1 MEDHVFKSLQS
12 EEQDPFHK
20 QMLNDC
26 KSLVTISKRK
36 MQGYY
41 DRWDRNDEIFRS
53 IRPKDQEDAKA
64 RERGE
69 PEKMVVPIAFSQAQT
84 FCAFCY
90 SLYTQR
96 DRIFELE
103 GFTPED
109 DRPAKVGEALLA
121 HNLRHNKFE
130 AILDLWLR
138 DIARFSIGVLKIRWV
153 TEKQRIRQ
161 NETTPG
167 SSFLGV
173 RLTSPRTKEVEKEV
187 TKYQGNKIEH
197 ISPYRFFPDTRLPLI
212 RYQEGEFCASEEL
225 YSYSTLKKWEKEGL
239 VSGISQIKPLS
250 KDTEDIKGFRFDT
263 GEETL
268 GAMTPGGGMRQDGQ
282 VKKTVIVTE
291 VQRSLIPSDYEID
304 GVPLGEED
312 YPVKYVI
319 WLANNSRVIK
329 CEPLGYLHDEFT
341 YVCAPFIYDDNNHI
355 GDGLMDTIGTL
366 SDVITWFIN
375 TRITNVRK
383 VIQDK
388 LVVQPKNVNM
398 DDLSERR
405 PVIRLATAA
414 VGDIDRSIKQLQLQD
429 VTANHLTDVKFL
441 HEMVQI
447 VTGINDTILGQFQPG
462 RRSATE
468 HRNVTSGSAA
478 RLKSCASVLYWV
490 ALEPMARQMLSNL
503 QDGLEEEQFVKL
515 LGIDEALAGSRFIGV
530 TKEDLIG
537 SYEFNAFDG
546 TLPSER
552 SNTAQALE
560 EVLTMLIGN
569 PNAAVLFG
577 LDPKKILRE
586 IMILRGIKN
595 PERFALDN
603 TTISSILTA
612 IRGGANASGSE
623 SSGNQS
629 ILPLANGGSSTAS
642 GASAIGNLAG

>member
-1 MEDHVFKSLQS
+1 MDETIFKILQA

-20 QMLNDC
+20 QMLTDC
-26 KSLVTISKRK
+26 KSLVTISRRK
-36 MQGYY
+36 MQSYY
-41 DRWDRNDEIFRS
+41 DKWDRNDEIFRS
-53 IRPKDQEDAKA
+53 IRSKDTDDIKA

-84 FCAFCY
+84 FVAFCY
-90 SLYTQR
+90 SLFTQR
-96 DRIFELE
+96 ERIFELE
-103 GFTPED
+103 GHTTDD

-121 HNLRHNKFE
+121 YNLRHNKFE

-138 DIARFSIGVLKIRWV
+138 DIARFGLGVLKVRWV
-153 TEKQRIRQ
+153 TEKQRVQ
-161 NETTPG
+161 ETQTTPG

-173 RLTSPRTKEVEKEV
+173 RLMSPREKTVEKEV
-187 TKYQGNKIEH
+187 VKYQGNRIEH

-212 RYQEGEFCASEEL
+212 RFQEGEFCASEEI
-225 YSYSTLKKWEKEGL
+225 YSFATLKQWEAEGL
-239 VSGISQIKPLS
+239 VSGIDQIKPLN
-250 KDTEDIKGFRFDT
+250 KDTDDIKGYRFDT
-263 GEETL
+263 GEESL
-268 GAMTPGGGMRQDGQ
+268 GAMTPGAGMRQDGQ

-291 VQRSLIPSDYEID
+291 IQRSLIPSQYEVD
-304 GVPLGEED
+304 GKPLGEED

-319 WLANNSRVIK
+319 WLANNQRVIK
-329 CEPLGYLHDEFT
+329 CEPLGYVHDEFT
-341 YVCAPFIYDDNNHI
+341 YVCAPFIYDDNVHV

-388 LVVQPKNVNM
+388 LVVQPKNIVM
-398 DDLSERR
+398 EDLSERR
-405 PVIRLATAA
+405 PVIRLQGGAI
-414 VGDIDRSIKQLQLQD
+414 GDIDRSIKQLSLQD

-441 HEMVQI
+441 HEIVQI

-515 LGIDEALAGSRFIGV
+515 VGLDEAIAGSRFIGV
-530 TKEDLIG
+530 TKDDLIG
-537 SYEFNAFDG
+537 SYEFNVFDG

-595 PERFALDN
+595 PERFALDQS
-603 TTISSILTA
+603 TINSILTA
-612 IRGGANASGSE
+612 IRAGNVPQGSQGSGGE
-623 SSGNQS
+623 P
-629 ILPLANGGSSTAS
+629 ILSLTGGGGTPAS
-642 GASAIGNLAG
+642 GAAVG

>member
-1 MEDHVFKSLQS
+1 MDETIFKILQA

-20 QMLNDC
+20 QMLTDC
-26 KSLVTISKRK
+26 KSLVTISRRK
-36 MQGYY
+36 MQSYY
-41 DRWDRNDEIFRS
+41 DKWDRNDEIFRS
-53 IRPKDQEDAKA
+53 IRSKDTDDIKA

-84 FCAFCY
+84 FVAFCY
-90 SLYTQR
+90 SLFTQR
-96 DRIFELE
+96 ERIFELE
-103 GFTPED
+103 GHTTDD

-121 HNLRHNKFE
+121 YNLRHNKFE

-138 DIARFSIGVLKIRWV
+138 DIARFGLGVLKVRWV
-153 TEKQRIRQ
+153 TEKQRVQ
-161 NETTPG
+161 ETQTTPG

-173 RLTSPRTKEVEKEV
+173 RLMSPREKTVEKEV
-187 TKYQGNKIEH
+187 VKYQGNRIEH

-212 RYQEGEFCASEEL
+212 RFQEGEFCASEEI
-225 YSYSTLKKWEKEGL
+225 YSFATLKQWEAEGL
-239 VSGISQIKPLS
+239 VSGIDQIKPLN
-250 KDTEDIKGFRFDT
+250 KDTDDIKGYRFDT
-263 GEETL
+263 GEESL
-268 GAMTPGGGMRQDGQ
+268 GAMTPGAGMRQDGQ

-291 VQRSLIPSDYEID
+291 IQRSLIPSQYEVD
-304 GVPLGEED
+304 GKPLGKED

-319 WLANNSRVIK
+319 WLANNQRVIK
-329 CEPLGYLHDEFT
+329 CEPLGYVHDEFT
-341 YVCAPFIYDDNNHI
+341 YVCAPFIYDDNVHV

-388 LVVQPKNVNM
+388 LVVQPKNIVM
-398 DDLSERR
+398 EDLSERR
-405 PVIRLATAA
+405 PVIRLQGGAI
-414 VGDIDRSIKQLQLQD
+414 GDIDRSIKQLSLQD
-429 VTANHLTDVKFL
+429 VTAKHLTDVKFL
-441 HEMVQI
+441 HEIVQI

-503 QDGLEEEQFVKL
+503 QDGLDEEQFVKL
-515 LGIDEALAGSRFIGV
+515 VGLDEAMAGSRFIGV
-530 TKEDLIG
+530 TKDDLIG
-537 SYEFNAFDG
+537 SYEFNVFDG

-595 PERFALDN
+595 PERFALDQS
-603 TTISSILTA
+603 TINSILTA
-612 IRGGANASGSE
+612 IRAGNVPQGSQGSGGE
-623 SSGNQS
+623 P
-629 ILPLANGGSSTAS
+629 ILSLTGGGGTPAS
-642 GASAIGNLAG
+642 GAAVG